1 MQQVLRG
8 AAATISATFD
18 SAPGATTVTVKRQD
32 GTVVATYTDAAATV
46 SGNTAS
52 LALTPSD
59 TATLDTL
66 TATWTSA
73 SAGTATTLTEIVG
86 AVLFTVAEARAFYVT
101 GNTPP
106 LADSAKY
113 PDDTITQARARITER
128 FERICGV
135 AFVPRYKFTT
145 IAGVDWFSAQLP
157 DRPLQTVR
165 SFETQAP
172 GSSTWTPYTS
182 DQLAALQTDLSAG
195 ILTRGS
201 LYYGTSLYTELH
213 LPSLTVRVGYEYGYV
228 YPPEPI
234 RRAALIAVVYELTPT
249 NISERTMSFSDQ
261 NGQTYRYA
269 TPGKGQNSW
278 YGLPSVDSILADYRE
293 AVTGIA

>member
-46 SGNTAS
+46 SGNVAS
-52 LALTPSD
+52 LPLTPAD

-66 TATWTSA
+66 TATWTSTD
-73 SAGTATTLTEIVG
+73 AGTATTLTEIVG
-86 AVLFTVAEARAFYVT
+86 AVLFTVAEARAFQV
-101 GNTPP
+101 GGSAP
-106 LADSAKY
+106 LASSATY
-113 PDDTITQARARITER
+113 SDDTITAARARITER

-135 AFVPRYKFTT
+135 SFIPRYKYTT

-157 DRPLQTVR
+157 DRPLQAVR

-172 GSSTWTPYTS
+172 GSSTWTPYTT

-234 RRAALIAVVYELTPT
+234 REAALIATVLALKPSDVGDRTT
-249 NISERTMSFSDQ
+249 SISSEAGTFRL
-261 NGQTYRYA
+261 A
-269 TPGKGQNSW
+269 TPGYGRNSW
-278 YGLPSVDSILADYRE
+278 FGIPRVDSVLTDYVE
-293 AVTGIA
+293 NVTGIA